1 MLFKFY
7 VSHPGHTDQSDFTL
21 DCKADIIDFIKVV
34 LENHHISSNHKTVI
48 HNRQKDN
55 SRINYAVF
63 VFGHDSKRS
72 RKLSRKL
79 HNKLIQFEIDAS
91 DETIPRQDVFSL
103 K

>member
-1 MLFKFY
+1 M
-7 VSHPGHTDQSDFTL
+7 TIDF
-21 DCKADIIDFIKVV
+21 KADIIEFIKVI

-55 SRINYAVF
+55 SKINYTVF

-72 RKLSRKL
+72 RSVSRKL
-79 HNKLIQFEIDAS
+79 HNKLIQFKIDAN
-91 DETIPRQDVFSL
+91 DETMPRQDFFFL